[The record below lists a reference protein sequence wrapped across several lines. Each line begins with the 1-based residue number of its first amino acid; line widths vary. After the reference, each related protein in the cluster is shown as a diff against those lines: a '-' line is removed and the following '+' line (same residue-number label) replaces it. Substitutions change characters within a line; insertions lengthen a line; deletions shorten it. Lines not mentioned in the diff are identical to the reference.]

1 MPPLVN
7 RQWPAHSGPRHRS
20 CIERFGGDRAGAHF
34 VRFTVAILH
43 MAEILRRTNGQLK
56 AARQAEQ
63 EPQAQIAG
71 TIDSAVDAVASP
83 GQR

>member
-1 MPPLVN
+1 
-7 RQWPAHSGPRHRS
+7 
-20 CIERFGGDRAGAHF
+20 
-34 VRFTVAILH
+34 

-71 TIDSAVDAVASP
+71 TIDSAMDAVASP